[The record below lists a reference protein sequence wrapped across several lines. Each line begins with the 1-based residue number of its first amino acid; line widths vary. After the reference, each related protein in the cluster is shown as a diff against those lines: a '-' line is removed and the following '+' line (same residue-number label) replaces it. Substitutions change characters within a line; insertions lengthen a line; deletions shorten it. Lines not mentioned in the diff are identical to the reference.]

1 MSDSLEDPSPKPV
14 MRETASTKKTLALEA
29 GPGANNDD
37 EVLTISDAV
46 FNDLTKRVSEMLC
59 NDLQQDKTIDL
70 FMAIINTAEGQKIAR
85 NLNGKAQSSSQAKEA
100 VAELKYKAEFEVP
113 FDQSVT
119 DNILKAIGYNGNVK
133 FPFKNFSSLQ
143 EEGIYSPYI
152 LYHYLT
158 MIVPGLDTLGKEQ
171 QNQSAKTSEQ
181 RNPSAVT
188 ANDAKGV
195 EAAEAA
201 RAEGNDDASGFG
213 AESSPGVSS
222 FGAEPS
228 SGVSSFGA
236 EPSSGVANGLLSSP
250 SSSDNDKKRA
260 FAEVVTGQDM
270 GKQNEAIDKYIK
282 DINDMPVEEFFK
294 FVNEKMKHTQEVRG
308 LLELLEPARL
318 PPSVKKIGDIQT
330 AYGSKDV
337 FTALRKI
344 VGELI
349 NKRIPAAM
357 LLNSDPKKSGG
368 RKTRSR
374 KNRSRS
380 RRR

>member
-14 MRETASTKKTLALEA
+14 MRETASTEKTLALEA
-29 GPGANNDD
+29 GPVANNDD

-113 FDQSVT
+113 FDPSVT
-119 DNILKAIGYNGNVK
+119 ENILKAIGYNGNVK
-133 FPFKNFSSLQ
+133 FPFENFSSLQ

-171 QNQSAKTSEQ
+171 QNQSAKTIEQ

-201 RAEGNDDASGFG
+201 PKLLTPDDGSAPKLLTPDDGS
-213 AESSPGVSS
+213 APKLLTPGDDS
-222 FGAEPS
+222 APK
-228 SGVSSFGA
+228 
-236 EPSSGVANGLLSSP
+236 LLAP
-250 SSSDNDKKRA
+250 DNEKKRA
-260 FAEVVTGQDM
+260 FDEAVTGQDM

-282 DINDMPVEEFFK
+282 DINDMPVKKFSE
-294 FVNEKMKHTQEVRG
+294 FVNERMKPTPEVRA
-308 LLELLEPARL
+308 LLDEAARL
-318 PPSVKKIGDIQT
+318 PPSVKKIGDIET
-330 AYGSKDV
+330 AYGSKDA
-337 FTALRKI
+337 FAALRKI

-357 LLNSDPKKSGG
+357 LLKSDPKKSGG

>member
-14 MRETASTKKTLALEA
+14 MRETASTEKTLALEA
-29 GPGANNDD
+29 GPVANNDD

-113 FDQSVT
+113 FDPSVT
-119 DNILKAIGYNGNVK
+119 ENILKAIGYNGNVK
-133 FPFKNFSSLQ
+133 LPFKNFSSLQ

-201 RAEGNDDASGFG
+201 RAEGKDDDDGLDSNPFATPDDGSAPKLLTPDDGSAPKLFT
-213 AESSPGVSS
+213 PGDDS
-222 FGAEPS
+222 APKPL
-228 SGVSSFGA
+228 A
-236 EPSSGVANGLLSSP
+236 P
-250 SSSDNDKKRA
+250 DNDKKRA
-260 FAEVVTGQDM
+260 FDEVVTGQDM

-282 DINDMPVEEFFK
+282 DINDMPVKEFFK
-294 FVNEKMKHTQEVRG
+294 FVNEKMKPTQEVRD
-308 LLELLEPARL
+308 LLDKAARL

-357 LLNSDPKKSGG
+357 LLKSDPKKSGG